1 MTFLGIDKLLKLK
14 NKNQKGLNPVGILI
28 MVILLPLSVSKAWT
42 AEEWINQN
50 LQGPAK
56 GGFRV
61 CADPDN
67 LPYSNQKLEGFENKI
82 AELMAKELGESPTYY
97 WWPQRRGFIRTTL
110 GTKMCDIVMGVPKGY
125 DPVLWTKP
133 YYRTS
138 YVIAYPKNKG
148 LQIKSLDDPILK
160 EVKIG
165 VYANTPPHIA
175 LSERGI
181 TKNVVGYEVFYD
193 PQDNYPGK
201 IIDDLAAGKIDVAI
215 VWGAIAG
222 YFAKKQSVPIE
233 IVPIL
238 DGGSNS
244 QPFVYDISIGVR
256 KSDKEL
262 KAKLEEILDKKKT
275 EIRKILE
282 DYGVPLIDGKE
293 NAQ

>member
-1 MTFLGIDKLLKLK
+1 MAFLGVEKLFKLK
-14 NKNQKGLNPVGILI
+14 TKNQKKLNPVGILI
-28 MVILLPLSVSKAWT
+28 MVILLPWSVSKAWT

-110 GTKMCDIVMGVPKGY
+110 GTKMCDIVMGIPKGY

-148 LQIKSLDDPILK
+148 FQIKSLDDPILK

-165 VYANTPPHIA
+165 VYVNTPPHIA

-193 PQDNYPGK
+193 PQENYPGK
-201 IIDDLAAGKIDVAI
+201 IIDDLAAGKLDVAI

-222 YFAKKQSVPIE
+222 YFAKKQPIPIE
-233 IVPIL
+233 IVPLL

>member
-1 MTFLGIDKLLKLK
+1 MAFLGVEKLFKFK
-14 NKNQKGLNPVGILI
+14 TKNQKKLNPVGILMI
-28 MVILLPLSVSKAWT
+28 IILLPLSVSKAWT

-110 GTKMCDIVMGVPKGY
+110 GTKMCDIVMGIPKGY

-148 LQIKSLDDPILK
+148 FQIKSLDDPILK

-165 VYANTPPHIA
+165 VYVNTPPHIT

-193 PQDNYPGK
+193 PQENYPGK
-201 IIDDLAAGKIDVAI
+201 IINDLAAGKLDVAI

-222 YFAKKQSVPIE
+222 YFAKKQPVSIE
-233 IVPIL
+233 IVPLL
-238 DGGSNS
+238 DGGSDS

-293 NAQ
+293 NTQ

>member
-1 MTFLGIDKLLKLK
+1 MI
-14 NKNQKGLNPVGILI
+14 I
-28 MVILLPLSVSKAWT
+28 ILLPLSVSKAWT

-110 GTKMCDIVMGVPKGY
+110 GTKMCDIVMGIPKGY

-148 LQIKSLDDPILK
+148 FQIKSLDDPILK

-165 VYANTPPHIA
+165 VYVNTPPHIT

-193 PQDNYPGK
+193 PQENYPGK
-201 IIDDLAAGKIDVAI
+201 IINDLAAGKLDVAI

-222 YFAKKQSVPIE
+222 YFAKKQPVSIE
-233 IVPIL
+233 IVPLL
-238 DGGSNS
+238 DGGSDS

-293 NAQ
+293 NTQ

>member
-1 MTFLGIDKLLKLK
+1 MKTK
-14 NKNQKGLNPVGILI
+14 NKKKLNPVGIL
-28 MVILLPLSVSKAWT
+28 MVVILLPLLAPKAWT
-42 AEEWINQN
+42 VEEWINQN

-110 GTKMCDIVMGVPKGY
+110 GTKMCDIVMGIPKGY

-148 LQIKSLDDPILK
+148 FQIKSLDDPILK

-165 VYANTPPHIA
+165 VYVNTPPHIA

-193 PQDNYPGK
+193 PQENYPGK
-201 IIDDLAAGKIDVAI
+201 IIDDLAAGKLDVAI

-222 YFAKKQSVPIE
+222 YFAKKQPIPIE
-233 IVPIL
+233 IVPLL
-238 DGGSNS
+238 DGGPDS

-293 NAQ
+293 NTQ

>member
-1 MTFLGIDKLLKLK
+1 
-14 NKNQKGLNPVGILI
+14 